1 MYEVTMLSFI
11 KCRTPEVTT
20 EVTTEVTP
28 EVAMEVGTE
37 VTMEVAPQV
46 TPQVTPQVVAL
57 QRSWM
62 GEMTKGGGTCI
73 LKIL

>member
-1 MYEVTMLSFI
+1 VLSFI
-11 KCRTPEVTT
+11 EGRTPEVAT
-20 EVTTEVTP
+20 
-28 EVAMEVGTE
+28 EVAME

-57 QRSWM
+57 QRYWM
-62 GEMTKGGGTCI
+62 GEMTEEGDTCI